1 MHYDRVAGWMPLI
14 STVIYTYARCR
25 CRLHGDTRQKFGDSV
40 IKYLKQLEDVAHEK
54 KNIFINQNER
64 KIDMRM
70 TSDQMEQSPL
80 DPENVRSLKH
90 TGRGLGVSRF
100 QTVHFFPFIMY
111 LYRVTRILCQL
122 DHACTSIKTRI
133 KNDSAHY
140 LDDC

>member
-25 CRLHGDTRQKFGDSV
+25 CRLHGDTGQKFGDSV

-54 KNIFINQNER
+54 NIFIYQNER

-90 TGRGLGVSRF
+90 TGSGSGVSRF
-100 QTVHFFPFIMY
+100 QPVHFFPFIMY

>member
-1 MHYDRVAGWMPLI
+1 MPLI

-25 CRLHGDTRQKFGDSV
+25 CRLHGDTGQTFGDSV

-90 TGRGLGVSRF
+90 TGLGVSRF

>member
-25 CRLHGDTRQKFGDSV
+25 CRLHGDTGQKFGDSV
-40 IKYLKQLEDVAHEK
+40 IKCLKQLEDVAHEK

-90 TGRGLGVSRF
+90 TGLGVSRF

>member
-1 MHYDRVAGWMPLI
+1 MHYDRFNWLDAPNLQSNLYICTMQMSLAWRHQ
-14 STVIYTYARCR
+14 A
-25 CRLHGDTRQKFGDSV
+25 KFGDSV

-54 KNIFINQNER
+54 NIFIYQNER

-90 TGRGLGVSRF
+90 TGLGVSRF

>member
-1 MHYDRVAGWMPLI
+1 MHYDRFSWLDAPNLQSNLYICMMQMSLAWRHQ
-14 STVIYTYARCR
+14 A
-25 CRLHGDTRQKFGDSV
+25 KFGDSV

-54 KNIFINQNER
+54 NIFIYQNER

-80 DPENVRSLKH
+80 DPGNVRSLKH
-90 TGRGLGVSRF
+90 KSGVSRF

-122 DHACTSIKTRI
+122 DHACTCIKTRI

>member
-25 CRLHGDTRQKFGDSV
+25 CRLHGDTGQKFGDSV

-90 TGRGLGVSRF
+90 TGLGVSRF
-100 QTVHFFPFIMY
+100 QTVHFVPLYHVPIPCDSYIVSTGPCMY
-111 LYRVTRILCQL
+111 KYK
-122 DHACTSIKTRI
+122 DPDKE
-133 KNDSAHY
+133 
-140 LDDC
+140 

>member
-25 CRLHGDTRQKFGDSV
+25 CRLHGDTGQKFGDSV
-40 IKYLKQLEDVAHEK
+40 VKYLKQLEDVAHEK
-54 KNIFINQNER
+54 KNIFIYQNER

-90 TGRGLGVSRF
+90 TGLGVSRF

>member
-1 MHYDRVAGWMPLI
+1 M
-14 STVIYTYARCR
+14 
-25 CRLHGDTRQKFGDSV
+25 
-40 IKYLKQLEDVAHEK
+40 K

-90 TGRGLGVSRF
+90 TGSGVSRF
-100 QTVHFFPFIMY
+100 QTVHFFPLYHVPI
-111 LYRVTRILCQL
+111 YRVTRILCQL

>member
-1 MHYDRVAGWMPLI
+1 MWRM
-14 STVIYTYARCR
+14 
-25 CRLHGDTRQKFGDSV
+25 
-40 IKYLKQLEDVAHEK
+40 K

-90 TGRGLGVSRF
+90 TGRGSGVSRF

>member
-1 MHYDRVAGWMPLI
+1 MSLAWRHQA
-14 STVIYTYARCR
+14 
-25 CRLHGDTRQKFGDSV
+25 KFGDSV

-90 TGRGLGVSRF
+90 TGSGVRGQSFSDGPFFSLYHVPIPCDSYIVS
-100 QTVHFFPFIMY
+100 TGPCMY
-111 LYRVTRILCQL
+111 KYK
-122 DHACTSIKTRI
+122 DPDKE
-133 KNDSAHY
+133 
-140 LDDC
+140 

>member
-1 MHYDRVAGWMPLI
+1 MHYDRFSWLDAPN
-14 STVIYTYARCR
+14 
-25 CRLHGDTRQKFGDSV
+25 LHSNLYICTMQMSLAWRKFGDSV

-90 TGRGLGVSRF
+90 TGLGVSRF

>member
-1 MHYDRVAGWMPLI
+1 MPLI

-25 CRLHGDTRQKFGDSV
+25 CRLHGDTGQKFGDSV
-40 IKYLKQLEDVAHEK
+40 IKYLKQLEDVAHK

-90 TGRGLGVSRF
+90 TGLGVSRF